1 MEDSEDQ
8 LQFYAML
15 TVTLTLFGGIL
26 LKTKTQDEDRY
37 GTTVMA
43 ALLVAINSGVV
54 IFWLVQC
61 YLAWKYPSPKV
72 SVVFFWLSLAIE
84 QIFCTS

>member
-1 MEDSEDQ
+1 MEIRPYTEDSEDQ

-15 TVTLTLFGGIL
+15 TMTLTLFGGIL

-37 GTTVMA
+37 GAMVMT
-43 ALLVAINSGVV
+43 ALLITINTGVV

-61 YLAWKYPSPKV
+61 YLAWRYPSTKV
-72 SVVFFWLSLAIE
+72 SVIFVWLSLVI
-84 QIFCTS
+84 